1 MAYSHIIKL
10 VEKGMSKVN
19 IEKIEKALEPLR
31 TALKNHQLYNELT
44 TIMDVRIFME
54 GHVYAVWDFM
64 SLLKALQINL
74 TCVTTPWIP
83 SKNTN
88 TARFINEIVL
98 EEETDRDQ
106 AGNYKSHFEMYLE
119 AMQEV
124 DADTNTVEAFIDTV
138 KKSGDI
144 QTSIFQSE
152 LPDAVKEF
160 MQFTF
165 AVIAEGKAHKIA
177 AAFTFGREELIP
189 DMFLKIIE
197 SNEKAPLYPKLE
209 YYLRRHIELD
219 GDEHGPLSL
228 KMIME
233 LCGNDPNKWDE
244 VLEVS
249 QRALERRIQLWDGIT
264 DGILSERTSTA
275 TVV

>member
-1 MAYSHIIKL
+1 MLEKNIRHI
-10 VEKGMSKVN
+10 E
-19 IEKIEKALEPLR
+19 EALDPLR
-31 TALKNHQLYNELT
+31 SALKNHQLYSELS
-44 TIMDVRIFME
+44 TIEDVRLFME
-54 GHVYAVWDFM
+54 GHIYAVWDFM

-83 SKNTN
+83 CSNTN

-98 EEETDRDQ
+98 EEETDRDE
-106 AGNYKSHFEMYLE
+106 AGNFRSHFEMYLE
-119 AMQEV
+119 AMKEV
-124 DADTNTVEAFIDTV
+124 DAKTYPIEAFIDTV

-144 QTSIFQSE
+144 QTSILQSG

-165 AVIAEGKAHKIA
+165 DVIADGKPHEIA

-197 SNEKAPLYPKLE
+197 SNGKASLYPKLE

-219 GDEHGPLSL
+219 GDDHGPLSL
-228 KMIME
+228 KMMME
-233 LCGNDPNKWDE
+233 LCGDEKSKWE
-244 VLEVS
+244 AVLDIS
-249 QRALERRIQLWDGIT
+249 KKALQRRIELWDYI
-264 DGILSERTSTA
+264 SEAIQNQKKNASSL
-275 TVV
+275 V

>member
-1 MAYSHIIKL
+1 
-10 VEKGMSKVN
+10 MSKIN

-44 TIMDVRIFME
+44 TIADVRIFMD

-165 AVIAEGKAHKIA
+165 DVIAEGKAHKIA

-197 SNEKAPLYPKLE
+197 SNEKAPLFPKLE
-209 YYLRRHIELD
+209 YYLKRHIELD

-233 LCGNDPNKWDE
+233 LCGNDPHKWDE

>member
-1 MAYSHIIKL
+1 
-10 VEKGMSKVN
+10 MSKEN
-19 IEKIEKALEPLR
+19 IKKIEKALESLR
-31 TALKNHQLYNELT
+31 LALKNHQLYNELT
-44 TIMDVRIFME
+44 TIADVRIFME

-106 AGNYKSHFEMYLE
+106 AGNYRSHFEMYLE
-119 AMQEV
+119 AMKEV

-144 QTSIFQSE
+144 QTSILQSG

-165 AVIAEGKAHKIA
+165 DVIADGKPHKIA

-197 SNEKAPLYPKLE
+197 SNGKAPLYPKLE

-249 QRALERRIQLWDGIT
+249 QKALERRIQLWNGIT
-264 DGILSERTSTA
+264 YGILSQRTSAVTM
-275 TVV
+275 V